1 MPIAP
6 EHRAAVSARLHLTLT
21 TGVGAVTVA
30 DLVEHF
36 GDAETLLDVDRRALA
51 AAVGPRIADALRRS
65 DPDRQRRIREALD
78 WADASPRHHLLVP
91 EDPDY
96 PDLLRPL
103 RDPPALLY
111 VVGARDA
118 PSRPGIAVVGSR
130 NPTAAGRA
138 TARDFAFALSDAGWT
153 IASGLALGIDG
164 AAHEAALA
172 GRAGTVAV
180 LGTGVDVIY
189 PGRHQGLAE
198 RIAGHG
204 AVISELPLGTGPL
217 PGLFPRRNR
226 VIAGLA
232 RAVLVVEAALHSG
245 SLITARQAG
254 EYGRDVFA
262 VPGSIHS
269 PLARGCHALIRD
281 GAGLAESAADLLREL
296 GEPGAPRPGRAV
308 RVPFG
313 EPDPSRPRAP
323 DRCQP
328 DADAPTEPGEDDPV
342 LAAIGHEPVW
352 PDALAEHLGW
362 DVGAL
367 AARLVVL
374 EIEGRLLRQ
383 PDGRVVRP
391 PSVGRLATASIRL
404 L

>member
-1 MPIAP
+1 MPIVR
-6 EHRAAVSARLHLTLT
+6 EHHAAVVARLHLTLT
-21 TGVGAVTVA
+21 SGIGAVTIA
-30 DLVEHF
+30 DLVERF
-36 GDAETLLDVDRRALA
+36 GDVSALPDLDRRTLTA
-51 AAVGPRIADALRRS
+51 AAGPRIAEVLSRP
-65 DPDRQRRIREALD
+65 DPDRDRRIGEALD

-96 PDLLRPL
+96 PVLLRPL
-103 RDPPALLY
+103 RDAPALLY
-111 VVGARDA
+111 VVGERDA
-118 PSRPGIAVVGSR
+118 PSRPMIAVVGSR

-138 TARDFAFALSDAGWT
+138 NARDFAFTLSDAGWA

-164 AAHEAALA
+164 AAHEAALTA
-172 GRAGTVAV
+172 RGGTVAV
-180 LGTGVDVIY
+180 LGTGADVIY
-189 PGRHQGLAE
+189 PARHQGLAE
-198 RIAGHG
+198 RIAAHG
-204 AVISELPLGTGPL
+204 AVVSELPLGTGPL

-226 VIAGLA
+226 IIAGIA

-254 EYGRDVFA
+254 DYGRDVFA

-296 GEPGAPRPGRAV
+296 GNPGEPGARPGM
-308 RVPFG
+308 RVPTG
-313 EPDPSRPRAP
+313 TPDRSPP
-323 DRCQP
+323 RCQP
-328 DADAPTEPGEDDPV
+328 GADDPTDAVDVDPV
-342 LAAIGHEPVW
+342 LSAVGHEPVW

-362 DVGAL
+362 AVGAL

-374 EIEGRLLRQ
+374 EIEGRLLRL
-383 PDGRVVRP
+383 PDGRVVRT